1 LKNEDK
7 VLKEL
12 REIRKKLDIL
22 IIIYLANRGLKLK
35 EIADI
40 LNVSERTVQRIISI
54 RKLKKP
60 GGKCEEAKKD
70 TRRCK

>member
-12 REIRKKLDIL
+12 REIRKRLDIL

-54 RKLKKP
+54 RKLK
-60 GGKCEEAKKD
+60 
-70 TRRCK
+70 TRWEM